1 MEWIKGTGWVPIGSI
16 DVEKAKKAGEILSDI
31 KYRQHPSNFK
41 FTAKTS
47 DMPYALAQAN
57 AQIMDKVEIKHLIE
71 YYFTMNY
78 CFFFYFPFRWGVCC
92 WSAYYYGSDKECL
105 TKPCQFAVYRKRMFL
120 PGRKIRSTF
129 TSCLTPQRSYWLSRI
144 NSTPVW

>member
-16 DVEKAKKAGEILSDI
+16 DVEKVKKAGEILSDI

-71 YYFTMNY
+71 CYFTIII
-78 CFFFYFPFRWGVCC
+78 FFVIFVGEYVVSLCTTMTQIKNVSLNHVNLLFTESVYF
-92 WSAYYYGSDKECL
+92 CL
-105 TKPCQFAVYRKRMFL
+105 GER
-120 PGRKIRSTF
+120 
-129 TSCLTPQRSYWLSRI
+129 
-144 NSTPVW
+144 

>member
-1 MEWIKGTGWVPIGSI
+1 MEWIKGTGWVPIGSV
-16 DVEKAKKAGEILSDI
+16 DVEKVKKAGEILSDI

-71 YYFTMNY
+71 CYFTINY
-78 CFFFYFPFRWGVCC
+78 WVFFFIFFGGYVVGLCTTMTQIKNISLNHVNLLFTESVCF
-92 WSAYYYGSDKECL
+92 CL
-105 TKPCQFAVYRKRMFL
+105 
-120 PGRKIRSTF
+120 GE
-129 TSCLTPQRSYWLSRI
+129 
-144 NSTPVW
+144 